1 MATYAKLKN
10 GDWGVRV
17 QGVTTVGATVQVT
30 KRDGSSKTE
39 TIAKVLFANFSQ
51 LSDVRRAVLCNMAF
65 NLGQPRLAGFK
76 RLRDAVESGA
86 FDAAAAE
93 MTNSKWSEQ
102 VGIRAKRLA
111 KQMQEG

>member
-39 TIAKVLFANFSQ
+39 TIAKVLWSGEGISLCAIRPTAVSRPIV
-51 LSDVRRAVLCNMAF
+51 SRATS
-65 NLGQPRLAGFK
+65 RSAGWHGNGCAAC
-76 RLRDAVESGA
+76 RAAGDWCAQCA
-86 FDAAAAE
+86 FDE
-93 MTNSKWSEQ
+93 FDN
-102 VGIRAKRLA
+102 
-111 KQMQEG
+111 